1 MSGKGHRTGKKMS
14 LLDQRTL
21 CHSKNERGAPCLLP
35 TSIPSSP
42 LPDPRS
48 SPSHF
53 TLIPTLL
60 QFIWKHSLVYQLYQ
74 LKDKLLWFSLQST
87 NESRCLSILWRGFH
101 PSIPAGTPSPRTQPI
116 SPSHSSAS
124 KVWED
129 LLPNPPSPG
138 LAPSVKDQVLKLYA
152 SLYQQPIF

>member
-1 MSGKGHRTGKKMS
+1 MS

-74 LKDKLLWFSLQST
+74 LKDKLLWFFLQST

-101 PSIPAGTPSPRTQPI
+101 PSIPAGTPSQGLNPSPHPIAQPPRCGKTS
-116 SPSHSSAS
+116 SPT
-124 KVWED
+124 
-129 LLPNPPSPG
+129 LPLQVSLPPSKTE
-138 LAPSVKDQVLKLYA
+138 S
-152 SLYQQPIF
+152 